1 MGGFWSHSGRCLVAF
16 LYAFPHDSYWE
27 AGGWGG
33 SLGWPGGGLDRSYYP
48 GTTRELPGI
57 WAGCVG
63 VSGLAESARKEF
75 GQLAKNIAAY

>member
-1 MGGFWSHSGRCLVAF
+1 VGRIPRVAWGWSGPIL
-16 LYAFPHDSYWE
+16 L
-27 AGGWGG
+27 
-33 SLGWPGGGLDRSYYP
+33 PGNYP

-63 VSGLAESARKEF
+63 VSGLAESAGKEF